1 MADLELPYRKT
12 LAGADEIASRKLHLT
27 RAQRVLLIV
36 ARPRHPLGRLCS
48 VVGCDSPQLSELAD
62 DLLRLGLI
70 EPVHDG
76 SADEASPTRQEAPV
90 ASVPM
95 HDASAIRTSLVSLV
109 IEMFAADAG
118 PLVLKLERSTT
129 VPDLAAAAESIGKLA
144 KLTIDE
150 DRAKLFLAE
159 ARRRLSEAG
168 PH

>member
-12 LAGADEIASRKLHLT
+12 TAGADEVASRKLHLT

-70 EPVHDG
+70 EPVQDG
-76 SADEASPTRQEAPV
+76 SADAVPLPMHEEADAPSIP
-90 ASVPM
+90 A
-95 HDASAIRTSLVSLV
+95 HDASAIKTSLVGLV
-109 IEMFAADAG
+109 MEMFGADAG
-118 PLVLKLERSTT
+118 PLVLKLERSATLA
-129 VPDLAAAAESIGKLA
+129 DLAAATESIGKLA

-150 DRAKLFLAE
+150 ERATLFLA
-159 ARRRLSEAG
+159 
-168 PH
+168 